1 MSNVSQEIAIGTA
14 LLQVILVI
22 YSFWLG
28 AILVAIRRG
37 LDHSGDRSPSEL
49 LSSSTVLTGLI
60 VPGLFLQALLGITIV
75 SLELYTE
82 LFDLSLAIILFV
94 SFSRSYWRFSSS
106 DLGLR
111 LSILFRGNSNSM
123 LYHSNYFHSCPHLF
137 APILTYSCR
146 GRAYTYEMLECE

>member
-75 SLELYTE
+75 SLGLYTE
-82 LFDLSLAIILFV
+82 LFDLSLAIILFIALAIHIGV
-94 SFSRSYWRFSSS
+94 
-106 DLGLR
+106 
-111 LSILFRGNSNSM
+111 FRAAISVYGSPYS
-123 LYHSNYFHSCPHLF
+123 LE
-137 APILTYSCR
+137 ATPILYYTALITFTVVPIYS
-146 GRAYTYEMLECE
+146 LLS